1 MNKSESIVKLS
12 TALLK
17 AQKTMGGATKDAK
30 NPFFKSTYAD
40 YGSVLEVVK
49 GPLNENGI
57 LVLQPHVNDPGQPY
71 VETILIHAES
81 GEFLSSCT
89 PVVCAKANDPQA
101 MGSAITYAR
110 RYGLQSLLS
119 IPSEDDDGNAGSGKT
134 GVSAMT
140 KAATVT
146 PISAPSPEYKQGKA
160 AEAEPGPSKSSFR
173 KLGAAALPAAT
184 ATVATAPAASTAN
197 DLDL

>member
-1 MNKSESIVKLS
+1 MNKSESIINLS
-12 TALLK
+12 KALLK
-17 AQKTMGGATKDAK
+17 AQKVMGGAVKDSK
-30 NPFFKSTYAD
+30 NPFFKSTYSD

-134 GVSAMT
+134 GVSAMP

-173 KLGAAALPAAT
+173 KLGAA
-184 ATVATAPAASTAN
+184 TVAAAPAPAAS